1 MTANLTLKPEQK
13 AQSAETGNVASYAI
27 PRYKLILKNL
37 LWLPV
42 AIVIVLAALEG
53 LFLVTHVGEEDFFH
67 YEPFLGYRHFPS
79 KLITYRSE
87 GFSQGRMSKEGLR
100 DREYSIEKP
109 AGVKRIAFLGDSL
122 TEGIQVDLFSTFAKK
137 MECMLN
143 GKCALGLSSTEGVE
157 VVRPQTKSSK
167 KYEVINFGCSAYG
180 TVQEYL
186 AFLSQARQYKP
197 DICILCY
204 SITDIDENTMPS
216 DAAHLPP
223 RAYVRLDKAQK
234 LALDW
239 RAADYW
245 FNTQRGKL
253 FRRIH
258 WLRENSRI
266 WGVISRRE
274 SLLSEDKAWK
284 SFMKVV
290 GAPAEKLTEF
300 FIAGEP
306 DLAIQKPTL
315 AQVEGPGLEAPF
327 VASPALE
334 QRIAR
339 CKLTGQSKETA
350 ELQQYMIAHA
360 QKIKVASALMSRLN
374 AACHQIGCKFV
385 LVGMP
390 AFNNSLLYLKEFEVF
405 EDQAKKEGF
414 TFIDLHTP
422 WPAADKDLD
431 PRNWKTRYC
440 GMHFTERG
448 HEYVANGLY
457 IKLVEAGVLPRKR
470 HHHKHART
478 EAR

>member
-1 MTANLTLKPEQK
+1 MTANLTLKPEQNAP
-13 AQSAETGNVASYAI
+13 AQSAAARSLASYSI
-27 PRYKLILKNL
+27 PLYKRVLKNL

-42 AIVIVLAALEG
+42 AIVVVIAALEG
-53 LFLVTHVGEEDFFH
+53 LFFITHVGEEDFFH

-122 TEGIQVDLFSTFAKK
+122 TEGIQVDLHSTFAKK

-143 GKCALGLSSTEGVE
+143 GRCAIGLSSTEGVE
-157 VVRPQTKSSK
+157 VVHPQAKSSK

-186 AFLSQARQYKP
+186 AFLTQARKYKP

-204 SITDIDENTMPS
+204 SITDIDENTSPS
-216 DAAHLPP
+216 YAAHLPP
-223 RAYVRLDKAQK
+223 RAYVSLDKARK
-234 LALDW
+234 LELDW
-239 RAADYW
+239 RAVDYW

-274 SLLSEDKAWK
+274 SLLAEDRAWK

-290 GAPAEKLTEF
+290 GGPAEKLTALF
-300 FIAGEP
+300 LADEP
-306 DLAIQKPTL
+306 DIAIEKPAL
-315 AQVEGPGLEAPF
+315 GAVEGPGIDTPF
-327 VASPALE
+327 VATPALE

-339 CKLTGQSKETA
+339 CKLTGQSKETL
-350 ELQQYMIAHA
+350 ELQQMMIDHA
-360 QKIKVASALMSRLN
+360 QKIKVTSALMSRLN
-374 AACHQIGCKFV
+374 AACRQIDCKFV

-405 EDQAKKEGF
+405 QDQAKREGF
-414 TFIDLHTP
+414 TFVDLHTP

-431 PRNWKTRYC
+431 PRKWKTRYC
-440 GMHFTERG
+440 GMHFSERG

-457 IKLVEAGVLPRKR
+457 IKLVQAGVLPRKR
-470 HHHKHART
+470 HSKH
-478 EAR
+478 